1 MLARDIEMFI
11 EHCGLKGLS
20 TKTINSYEQTLR
32 LFMQYMDEQGILLT
46 EKITHLAIQGYI
58 KSIKER
64 GKYTVTTNPNS
75 GNYPDRRVD
84 FGKRVSDVTINNY
97 LRNLRVFFNWCV
109 EEELILRS
117 PVKKGDFVKV
127 ERKPLEFVSDE
138 DFKRLL
144 KSMNSAS
151 FSEYRDSI
159 IIQLL
164 LDTGMRVNECLLIEV
179 TDLDMVKRCISL
191 PADKLSN
198 FIGLYMRDGAAE
210 TITAS
215 MSAVVAA
222 MNGDYGTAISSTISA
237 LLNFL
242 GSDFGKTLMD
252 TVKNGFTTYMPKI
265 ASFIG
270 KLFEDGGLLAGI
282 GKVVMGLF
290 GEGGALAGVGE
301 AVMGVLTTIA
311 GVIGITVPELG
322 LILLAI
328 AAIGVAGFA
337 LIKNWDKVKEWFANF
352 GEWISNLFQ
361 NIAEGIGNFVSNLVE
376 GIGNVFK
383 KIWEVGKNI
392 GQGLWNGV
400 TSVVSGIWNGIKGL
414 GSWIVNGFKS
424 IFGIHSPSTVMAE
437 LGAYMGQ
444 GFANGI
450 TSTED
455 LIKKMTEYK
464 NIKDGLLAIMHDRL
478 YQMSTFF
485 LKEGY
490 INTSALKN
498 LEYLYNSYHAL
509 GGNGT
514 GTELYT
520 RAKGLP
526 IKED

>member
-191 PADKLSN
+191 PADKLS
-198 FIGLYMRDGAAE
+198 LLTPSSMRLL
-210 TITAS
+210 
-215 MSAVVAA
+215 V
-222 MNGDYGTAISSTISA
+222 ISR
-237 LLNFL
+237 
-242 GSDFGKTLMD
+242 
-252 TVKNGFTTYMPKI
+252 KNGVLPLSQTRILRLKYRLRVWTIRRTRKKSRRLP
-265 ASFIG
+265 
-270 KLFEDGGLLAGI
+270 LLRCSVHA
-282 GKVVMGLF
+282 
-290 GEGGALAGVGE
+290 
-301 AVMGVLTTIA
+301 
-311 GVIGITVPELG
+311 
-322 LILLAI
+322 ILLVQ
-328 AAIGVAGFA
+328 AAARQR
-337 LIKNWDKVKEWFANF
+337 LR
-352 GEWISNLFQ
+352 SQ
-361 NIAEGIGNFVSNLVE
+361 
-376 GIGNVFK
+376 
-383 KIWEVGKNI
+383 
-392 GQGLWNGV
+392 
-400 TSVVSGIWNGIKGL
+400 
-414 GSWIVNGFKS
+414 IVNGKQFKLVQS
-424 IFGIHSPSTVMAE
+424 LIPS
-437 LGAYMGQ
+437 
-444 GFANGI
+444 
-450 TSTED
+450 
-455 LIKKMTEYK
+455 
-464 NIKDGLLAIMHDRL
+464 
-478 YQMSTFF
+478 
-485 LKEGY
+485 
-490 INTSALKN
+490 
-498 LEYLYNSYHAL
+498 
-509 GGNGT
+509 
-514 GTELYT
+514 
-520 RAKGLP
+520 
-526 IKED
+526 

>member
-191 PADKLSN
+191 PADNTKGKKARYVFFSDKMATQLQRW
-198 FIGLYMRDGAAE
+198 IKYKDRYRD
-210 TITAS
+210 
-215 MSAVVAA
+215 
-222 MNGDYGTAISSTISA
+222 
-237 LLNFL
+237 
-242 GSDFGKTLMD
+242 SDF
-252 TVKNGFTTYMPKI
+252 
-265 ASFIG
+265 
-270 KLFEDGGLLAGI
+270 LFC
-282 GKVVMGLF
+282 
-290 GEGGALAGVGE
+290 
-301 AVMGVLTTIA
+301 TN
-311 GVIGITVPELG
+311 ELD
-322 LILLAI
+322 ILLHLPYDN
-328 AAIGVAGFA
+328 GVEVAQWNGHKHQPIPEGNQWVYLVQYNAG
-337 LIKNWDKVKEWFANF
+337 
-352 GEWISNLFQ
+352 
-361 NIAEGIGNFVSNLVE
+361 AEGWNCIKHGVKCRSRIRQLRRSSQISLVC
-376 GIGNVFK
+376 ICA
-383 KIWEVGKNI
+383 
-392 GQGLWNGV
+392 
-400 TSVVSGIWNGIKGL
+400 
-414 GSWIVNGFKS
+414 
-424 IFGIHSPSTVMAE
+424 TV
-437 LGAYMGQ
+437 LRRP
-444 GFANGI
+444 
-450 TSTED
+450 
-455 LIKKMTEYK
+455 LPLRC
-464 NIKDGLLAIMHDRL
+464 LLL
-478 YQMSTFF
+478 
-485 LKEGY
+485 
-490 INTSALKN
+490 
-498 LEYLYNSYHAL
+498 
-509 GGNGT
+509 
-514 GTELYT
+514 
-520 RAKGLP
+520 
-526 IKED
+526 

>member
-144 KSMNSAS
+144 KNMNSAS

-191 PADKLSN
+191 PADNTKGKKARYVFFSDKMATQLQRWIKYKDRYRDSDFLFCTNKGKRIQVSN
-198 FIGLYMRDGAAE
+198 FEANVRKYAQRIGLNDIHPHVFRNNFAKRFLMSGGDIYTLMWFIEKERDEVLRLSRGISAHIRAA
-210 TITAS
+210 
-215 MSAVVAA
+215 
-222 MNGDYGTAISSTISA
+222 NTISPVNMSEFEERRLQLDKA
-237 LLNFL
+237 LECCNVLQDELNYIAKVL
-242 GSDFGKTLMD
+242 PADKNKYTRIVLKLEKDF
-252 TVKNGFTTYMPKI
+252 N
-265 ASFIG
+265 
-270 KLFEDGGLLAGI
+270 
-282 GKVVMGLF
+282 
-290 GEGGALAGVGE
+290 
-301 AVMGVLTTIA
+301 
-311 GVIGITVPELG
+311 
-322 LILLAI
+322 
-328 AAIGVAGFA
+328 
-337 LIKNWDKVKEWFANF
+337 
-352 GEWISNLFQ
+352 
-361 NIAEGIGNFVSNLVE
+361 
-376 GIGNVFK
+376 
-383 KIWEVGKNI
+383 
-392 GQGLWNGV
+392 
-400 TSVVSGIWNGIKGL
+400 
-414 GSWIVNGFKS
+414 
-424 IFGIHSPSTVMAE
+424 
-437 LGAYMGQ
+437 
-444 GFANGI
+444 
-450 TSTED
+450 
-455 LIKKMTEYK
+455 LIKKLRQSD
-464 NIKDGLLAIMHDRL
+464 NGR
-478 YQMSTFF
+478 F
-485 LKEGY
+485 LPH
-490 INTSALKN
+490 IQA
-498 LEYLYNSYHAL
+498 A
-509 GGNGT
+509 
-514 GTELYT
+514 
-520 RAKGLP
+520 AKS
-526 IKED
+526 E